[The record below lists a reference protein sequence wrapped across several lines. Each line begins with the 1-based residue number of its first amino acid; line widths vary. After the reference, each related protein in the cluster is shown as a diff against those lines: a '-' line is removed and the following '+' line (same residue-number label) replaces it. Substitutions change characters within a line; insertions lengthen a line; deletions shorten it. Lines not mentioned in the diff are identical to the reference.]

1 MKISTQNK
9 IPESN
14 LVADIKHLIIDT
26 KQRVANVANAGIT
39 MLYWH
44 IGERINRDVLGN
56 QRAEYGKQIIA
67 TLAQQLKA
75 EFGRGYDEK
84 SLRRMMQF
92 ATLFPDKQIVAPLAT
107 QLSWSHFVEV
117 MPLKDE
123 IQREFYLT
131 MASEERWTKRT
142 LRAKIDGMLFERTA
156 ISSKPEDL
164 IRTELASLRNERK
177 LSPDMVFKSPYF
189 LEFTGL
195 SGNYSEESL
204 ESTLITHIE
213 QFLLE
218 LGDGDRRGNIVAQY
232 HVHPGLNQL
241 SGFHP
246 LQSGGPGQNFLRHS
260 HSHGSMLPPHS
271 VSLVFSM
278 TSPLPK
284 ECKL

>member
-92 ATLFPDKQIVAPLAT
+92 ATLFQT
-107 QLSWSHFVEV
+107 
-117 MPLKDE
+117 
-123 IQREFYLT
+123 
-131 MASEERWTKRT
+131 
-142 LRAKIDGMLFERTA
+142 
-156 ISSKPEDL
+156 
-164 IRTELASLRNERK
+164 NK
-177 LSPDMVFKSPYF
+177 LSRHWRHNYH
-189 LEFTGL
+189 GL
-195 SGNYSEESL
+195 ISWRLCHSKMKYKGNFISQW
-204 ESTLITHIE
+204 H
-213 QFLLE
+213 QRR
-218 LGDGDRRGNIVAQY
+218 DGQK
-232 HVHPGLNQL
+232 GL
-241 SGFHP
+241 
-246 LQSGGPGQNFLRHS
+246 
-260 HSHGSMLPPHS
+260 
-271 VSLVFSM
+271 
-278 TSPLPK
+278 
-284 ECKL
+284 